1 LLRRRFPSLRD
12 HGCVHRGPKISSW
25 FVLVID
31 APAHHLNRVLT
42 MAVGREEIARAEA
55 PEGFA
60 VTAADLRCY
69 PAVICRR
76 SLNETGVISRV
87 CMKRDVGI
95 GENSETGAIVSVAR
109 SVAAICR
116 WFAAACLL
124 K

>member
-1 LLRRRFPSLRD
+1 
-12 HGCVHRGPKISSW
+12 V
-25 FVLVID
+25 D
-31 APAHHLNRVLT
+31 APAHHLNRVLKV
-42 MAVGREEIARAEA
+42 AVGCEGIARAEA
-55 PEGFA
+55 PEDFA
-60 VTAADLRCY
+60 VIAADPRCY

-76 SLNETGVISRV
+76 ALNKTGAISRA

>member
-1 LLRRRFPSLRD
+1 LRASL
-12 HGCVHRGPKISSW
+12 PKISSW
-25 FVLVID
+25 FVLVVD
-31 APAHHLNRVLT
+31 APAHHLNRVPKV
-42 MAVGREEIARAEA
+42 AVGYEGIARDEA

-60 VTAADLRCY
+60 VIAADPRCY
-69 PAVICRR
+69 PAVICRC
-76 SLNETGVISRV
+76 SLNKTGAISRA

-116 WFAAACLL
+116 WFAAAGLL